1 MQRPSLIV
9 HGGAWSIPPDLQA
22 DHIEGVHRAVAEVFP
37 SLQDGLSALD
47 AVEAAV
53 TILEEDPTFNAG
65 RGSCLNAE
73 GKIELDAIIM
83 DGATL
88 NLGAVAAIQD
98 VLHPVRVARAVM
110 EHTEHCLLV
119 GAGAQSLAQQ
129 MGTTRLDPRE
139 LLTTRKVAFHDEIR
153 DMPSYTTRTP
163 FEPSSMGTV
172 GAVARDNRGN
182 LAAATST
189 GGTPGKL
196 PGRVGDSP
204 LVGAG
209 AYADNERGAASAT
222 GWGESIMRV
231 LLSKSACDLVAHHPP
246 MDAAQMAMDLLEERV
261 QGLAGIILID
271 RLGNYGFAH
280 NTSKMAFAYARRS
293 GKVVARIAHT

>member
-1 MQRPSLIV
+1 
-9 HGGAWSIPPDLQA
+9 
-22 DHIEGVHRAVAEVFP
+22 
-37 SLQDGLSALD
+37 
-47 AVEAAV
+47 
-53 TILEEDPTFNAG
+53 
-65 RGSCLNAE
+65 
-73 GKIELDAIIM
+73 M

-88 NLGAVAAIQD
+88 DLGAVAAIQD
-98 VLHPVRVARAVM
+98 VLHPIRVARLVM
-110 EHTEHCLLV
+110 EQTEHCLLV
-119 GAGAQSLAQQ
+119 GAGAQSLAQR
-129 MGTTRLDPRE
+129 MGVPRLDPRE
-139 LLTTRKVAFHDEIR
+139 LLTAREAAFHDEIR
-153 DMPSYTTRTP
+153 DMPSYTTRMP

-172 GAVARDNRGN
+172 GAVARDVRGN

-231 LLSKSACDLVAHHPP
+231 LLSKTACDLMAHHPA
-246 MDAAQMAMDLLEERV
+246 MDAAQMAVDLLEERV
-261 QGLAGIILID
+261 HGLAGIILID

-280 NTSKMAFAYARRS
+280 NTSKMAFAYAGRS
-293 GKVVARIAHT
+293 GKLVARIAHTRGPALPRQT